1 MQTNRENCQN
11 FKNRFKAHF
20 HVYRPNVAIFTAF
33 FCKNREFCE
42 FLKIDYFS
50 ARKVGFARPT
60 RPYNVKIEKNVQKHD
75 FSRFVWFDDISFGK
89 NFF

>member
-1 MQTNRENCQN
+1 MQKNRENCQN

-33 FCKNREFCE
+33 FCKNREFFE
-42 FLKIDYFS
+42 FLKIDNFS

-60 RPYNVKIEKNVQKHD
+60 RPYNVKIEKKRPKT
-75 FSRFVWFDDISFGK
+75 RFFEICVV
-89 NFF
+89 